1 MISFIWPLAL
11 AVLSNVAYQIC
22 AKSLPEG
29 MNPLAS
35 LTVTY
40 LVAALASA
48 ILYYLLGHDGNLIR
62 EYSRLNP
69 APFLLGLVIVG
80 LELGFIY
87 AYKAGWQVSVFS
99 VVQSSFLAVALI
111 FVGLLLYQEALSR
124 NKLLGVAICLAG
136 LFVVNL
142 K

>member
-1 MISFIWPLAL
+1 M
-11 AVLSNVAYQIC
+11 
-22 AKSLPEG
+22 
-29 MNPLAS
+29 
-35 LTVTY
+35 
-40 LVAALASA
+40 
-48 ILYYLLGHDGNLIR
+48 
-62 EYSRLNP
+62 
-69 APFLLGLVIVG
+69 IVG